1 MKELIDM
8 VKVYRPSTMC
18 DSCSVQRLT
27 PDETTPNANIHHGI
41 RLVHWLM
48 YFNNQRETLRH
59 HNHIH
64 RGELAATTTA
74 YNISGS
80 SFPEICHKTG
90 TFIEI
95 IRKHHVRCSLTVQ
108 VLNLPGTLI
117 KYTKTDFREN
127 RKWCVARSGW
137 AAIFGGTAPKR
148 QLVQYYS
155 QKKTSTYNLRQ
166 VHK

>member
-1 MKELIDM
+1 M
-8 VKVYRPSTMC
+8 R

-48 YFNNQRETLRH
+48 YFDNQRETLRQ

-64 RGELAATTTA
+64 SGKLAAITIA

-80 SFPEICHKTG
+80 SFPEIYHETG

-95 IRKHHVRCSLTVQ
+95 IYIRKQIHALSHALFS
-108 VLNLPGTLI
+108 
-117 KYTKTDFREN
+117 D
-127 RKWCVARSGW
+127 S
-137 AAIFGGTAPKR
+137 
-148 QLVQYYS
+148 
-155 QKKTSTYNLRQ
+155 TS
-166 VHK
+166 